1 MGYLEN
7 FTLEDTISAYETT
20 MEVTGDNGE
29 HCYSPIDEITLI
41 FLKELKAYRDLE
53 EKGLLP
59 KFHLGDE
66 FWTVRCREVLKSKI
80 VMLQQKKDG
89 TWRYRFSQ
97 EISSKYHDT
106 SDYEEKDYGKYFFDV
121 KEEAEKLAEKK
132 KKQWEEELKRLE
144 EKRKKSTEAKGE

>member
-1 MGYLEN
+1 MERLTE
-7 FTLEDTISAYETT
+7 YEI
-20 MEVTGDNGE
+20 
-29 HCYSPIDEITLI
+29 IDGHVHAIPAMI
-41 FLKELKAYRDLE
+41 DMNSIVAELARYEDLE

-121 KEEAEKLAEKK
+121 KEEAEKLAEKE
-132 KKQWEEELKRLE
+132 KKQWEEELKKLE
-144 EKRKKSTEAKGE
+144 EKRKQN

>member
-1 MGYLEN
+1 MGRTFN
-7 FTLEDTISAYETT
+7 P
-20 MEVTGDNGE
+20 
-29 HCYSPIDEITLI
+29 CDECEYAFHRQNEESGMCKICEYKQVQ
-41 FLKELKAYRDLE
+41 KELKLYQE
-53 EKGLLP
+53 EENQGLLP

-66 FWTVRCREVLKSKI
+66 FWTVRCGEVLKSKI

-144 EKRKKSTEAKGE
+144 EKRKQN

>member
-1 MGYLEN
+1 MKRLTKHWGNNYIPLKLDLECMFDMSGKQADYLQEIIKK
-7 FTLEDTISAYETT
+7 LAEYE
-20 MEVTGDNGE
+20 
-29 HCYSPIDEITLI
+29 
-41 FLKELKAYRDLE
+41 DLE
-53 EKGLLP
+53 EQGLLP

-106 SDYEEKDYGKYFFDV
+106 SDYEEKDYGKYFFNV
-121 KEEAEKLAEKK
+121 KEEAEKLAEKE